1 MEVIHHGK
9 HQLASIYSLKKIYI
23 ITLNCKQND
32 KNILLLI
39 SMSINTTKE
48 NNYKNLVNFAT
59 LNAIALIFKLHC

>member
-9 HQLASIYSLKKIYI
+9 HQLASIYSLKKKYI

-39 SMSINTTKE
+39 SMSINTTKL
-48 NNYKNLVNFAT
+48 NT
-59 LNAIALIFKLHC
+59 LNAIASIFKLHC